1 MNRIP
6 KIIAVVFLVWFTTAM
21 TAAAAEGGPVQDIS
35 WPGSWLAQEKATGD
49 WGGARKTL
57 KDAGITVSSNYST
70 DIGGNPVGGLYKATR
85 YSGFLSLSAALDFE
99 KIASLKGLALTV
111 SNFLATGR
119 NLSDAV
125 GNYFGVQQVYTSG
138 GYYFGELDLS
148 LSVLDSKFFLEVGRL
163 FAGDVFAVS
172 PMYQYYLTSAV
183 NGRPAAIVSNVFFPH
198 YRTAAW
204 GTRFTYQP
212 NEEWHFIAG
221 LYNADSGVADPKSHG
236 ADFSFD
242 VGQGCLAVGQVTY
255 EHGHDKAQNK
265 LPGSATFGGYYESS
279 RFTDL
284 SDPSKRRHGNY
295 GLYLIADQMIYKG
308 EWPEYEG
315 PAHMRSG
322 AMFAEKRQQPY
333 HQQTTVPLDRP
344 KGLTVWGTVV
354 LAPQENINTQTY
366 ELVAGLVYQGLPP
379 NRNRDATAF
388 CFALGHFSP
397 DLSGQGN
404 EMVLELNHRFQL
416 GPWAYITPD
425 IQYVINPNGQRNIG
439 DSLVLGV
446 ETSFNF

>member
-1 MNRIP
+1 MFITTPAFAVENNVSWDIP
-6 KIIAVVFLVWFTTAM
+6 WW
-21 TAAAAEGGPVQDIS
+21 E
-35 WPGSWLAQEKATGD
+35 SWLSQNTATGD
-49 WGGARKTL
+49 WGGTRETL
-57 KDAGITVSSNYST
+57 KNAGITISSNYST

-85 YSGFLSLSAALDFE
+85 YSGFLTLAAALDLE

-111 SNFLATGR
+111 SNCWASGR
-119 NLSDAV
+119 NLSDVV
-125 GNYFGVQQVYTSG
+125 GNFYGVQEVNTSS
-138 GYYFGELDLS
+138 GYYFGELELS
-148 LSVLDSKFFLEVGRL
+148 LKALENKMLFEIGRL

-204 GTRFTYQP
+204 GTRFSYQP
-212 NEEWHFIAG
+212 SKEWHFMTG
-221 LYNADSGVADPKSHG
+221 LYNADSNVAKPTSHG

-242 VGQGCLAVGQVTY
+242 VGQGCLVVSQIKYARGQKKT
-255 EHGHDKAQNK
+255 QNK

-284 SDPSKRRHGNY
+284 SNSTKRRHGNY
-295 GLYLIADQMIYKG
+295 GFYLIADQMIYKG
-308 EWPEYEG
+308 EWPDYEG

-322 AMFAEKRQQPY
+322 TLFAERRQQPY

-344 KGLTVWGTVV
+344 KGLTAWGTAV
-354 LAPQENINTQTY
+354 LSPQENINTQTY
-366 ELVAGLVYQGLPP
+366 ELVAGFVYQGLPP

-388 CFALGHFSP
+388 CFVLGHFSP
-397 DLSGQGN
+397 DLLGQGN

-425 IQYVINPNGQRNIG
+425 IQYVINPNGKRNVG

>member
-1 MNRIP
+1 MR
-6 KIIAVVFLVWFTTAM
+6 KIAATLFLSLITTA
-21 TAAAAEGGPVQDIS
+21 AFAAEGNTAQDVS
-35 WPGSWLAQEKATGD
+35 WLGSWLSQSKATGD
-49 WGGARKTL
+49 WKGYRNTL
-57 KDAGITVSSNYST
+57 KDAGITLSSNYST
-70 DIGGNPVGGLYKATR
+70 DIGGNPVGGLDQVTR
-85 YSGFLSLSAALDFE
+85 YSGFLSLAAALDFQ
-99 KIASLKGLALTV
+99 KMASIKGLALTV
-111 SNFLATGR
+111 SNYLASGR
-119 NLSDAV
+119 NLSTAI
-125 GNYFGVQQVYTSG
+125 GNFYGVQQVYTSG

-148 LSVLDSKFFLEVGRL
+148 LSVLDDKMLFEVGRI

-204 GTRFTYQP
+204 GTRFSYQP
-212 NEEWHFIAG
+212 NKDWQFITG
-221 LYNADSGVADPKSHG
+221 LYNADSGVAEPGTHG
-236 ADFSFD
+236 ADFSLD
-242 VGQGCLAVGQVTY
+242 LGQGCLAVGQLTY
-255 EHGHDKAQNK
+255 KHGQDKNK
-265 LPGSATFGGYYESS
+265 GGLPGSATFGGYYESS

-295 GLYLIADQMIYKG
+295 GLYFIADQMIYKG

-315 PAHMRSG
+315 PFHKRSG
-322 AMFAEKRQQPY
+322 AMFAEQRRQPY

-344 KGLTVWGTVV
+344 KGLTLWGTAV
-354 LAPQENINTQTY
+354 LAPQENINIQTY

-388 CFALGHFSP
+388 CFVLGHFSE
-397 DLSGQGN
+397 DLQGQGN

-425 IQYVINPNGQRNIG
+425 IQYVINPNGQRNIK
-439 DSLVLGV
+439 DSLVLGL
-446 ETSFNF
+446 ETSFDF